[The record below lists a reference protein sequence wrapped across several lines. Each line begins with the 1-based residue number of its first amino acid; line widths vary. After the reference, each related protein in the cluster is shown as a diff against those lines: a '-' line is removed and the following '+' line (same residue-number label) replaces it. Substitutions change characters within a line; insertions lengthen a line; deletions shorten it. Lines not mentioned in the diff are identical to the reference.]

1 MSDERDRND
10 ATSATDESELTSVL
24 DGHDETSG
32 DGDGK
37 DPKDGKRRIGKVGT
51 FVIGL
56 VAGAAV
62 MGLAASFMFTAPET
76 ATDGTAQTEVIS
88 TDTGEAEDDADAT
101 AAETEETGDDDE
113 AAVEA
118 DDEDAHEHEWQVV
131 YETVHHDAVTHT
143 ETVEPV
149 YEEQTTYHTVCNE
162 CREIIDGEAAQHI
175 RETGHSGYSTSV
187 PITDTVLVSDGYTE
201 EVVDTP
207 AYDEQ
212 VATELVC
219 PVCGETYELEG
230 DAS

>member
-10 ATSATDESELTSVL
+10 VTSATDKRELTSVL
-24 DGHDETSG
+24 NGHDESG
-32 DGDGK
+32 GGGGK
-37 DPKDGKRRIGKVGT
+37 DPKDGKRRIGRVGT

-76 ATDGTAQTEVIS
+76 ATDGTAQTEIIS
-88 TDTGEAEDDADAT
+88 TDAT

-113 AAVEA
+113 A
-118 DDEDAHEHEWQVV
+118 DDENAHEHEWQVV

-162 CREIIDGEAAQHI
+162 CKEIIDGEAAQHI
-175 RETGHSGYSTSV
+175 RETGHSGYSTNV

>member
-10 ATSATDESELTSVL
+10 VTSATDESELTSVL
-24 DGHDETSG
+24 NGHDESG
-32 DGDGK
+32 GGK
-37 DPKDGKRRIGKVGT
+37 DPKGGKRHIGRVGT
-51 FVIGL
+51 FIIGL

-76 ATDGTAQTEVIS
+76 ATDGTAQTEIIS
-88 TDTGEAEDDADAT
+88 TDAGEAEDDADAT

-113 AAVEA
+113 A
-118 DDEDAHEHEWQVV
+118 DDENAHEHEWQVV

-162 CREIIDGEAAQHI
+162 CKEIIDGEAAQHI
-175 RETGHSGYSTSV
+175 RETGHSGYSTNV